1 MKDTA
6 NVLKD
11 AEWKA
16 LVDECFKIAR
26 ATTHE
31 DLRMTTLRALRRFIP
46 FQSAVFFLVDPA
58 ACEIVDCIIV
68 QPLGEDLSSE
78 EYERF
83 MRKQW
88 APCDDADGA
97 TAEGSATGT
106 PSAAGLPTASRVYF
120 CRGSKTEKSHPH
132 YFDDCHMLACD
143 IADERGVM
151 GSLALTRNNMQDEFT
166 ERDKFVLEVLEPH
179 LTNELAAMY
188 GGGRFET
195 LNGKRLREHFALTN
209 REIEVTEC
217 VRYGMTTPEIA
228 HKLGISTHTAKKHL
242 ENIYRKV
249 GVNNRMS
256 LMKLAE
262 NYLTAK

>member
-16 LVDECFKIAR
+16 LVDECFRIAR

-58 ACEIVDCIIV
+58 ACKIVDCIIV
-68 QPLGEDLSSE
+68 QPLGEDLSSD

-88 APCDDADGA
+88 APCDDAKDA
-97 TAEGSATGT
+97 APQAD
-106 PSAAGLPTASRVYF
+106 PAAGLPTASRVYF
-120 CRGSKTEKSHPH
+120 CRGSKTEKAHPH

-143 IADERGVM
+143 MADEHGVM

-188 GGGRFET
+188 GNGRFET
-195 LNGKRLREHFALTN
+195 LNGKRLREHFGLTN

-228 HKLGISTHTAKKHL
+228 HKLGISAHTAKKHL
-242 ENIYRKV
+242 ENIYRKA